1 MESKAFGFIET
12 YGLVA
17 AIEATDAALK
27 AANVELYAFRY
38 TTGGLVTTIITGDV
52 GAVKAATEAGFA
64 AAKRIGNVVSVNVI
78 PRMDENSVI
87 IIDGR
92 VNVGSEGE
100 VKAKNTERNMALQD
114 LQEEEQ
120 IEESIQEEFDRGM
133 EETDSSKTVEKEKI
147 DEISDEIDGN
157 ETKKDG
163 ENEEREN
170 EENPQNDENIKRQEE
185 LIKITAR
192 IKELITK
199 EHLRKIVEQTKSI
212 DKISAKNLRKIAK
225 ELLGKE
231 VLGER
236 IDSMRKAEILDLL
249 IKHFGEEV

>member
-1 MESKAFGFIET
+1 MESKAYGFIET

-27 AANVELYAFRY
+27 AANVKLYAFRY

-52 GAVKAATEAGFA
+52 GAVKAATEAGFTA
-64 AAKRIGNVVSVNVI
+64 ARRIGNVVSVNVI
-78 PRMDENSVI
+78 PRMDESSVI

-100 VKAKNTERNMALQD
+100 VKAENAERNMALQD
-114 LQEEEQ
+114 LQKEEQ
-120 IEESIQEEFDRGM
+120 IEERIQEEFDRGM
-133 EETDSSKTVEKEKI
+133 EKTDSSKTVEKEKI
-147 DEISDEIDGN
+147 DEILDEIDGN

-163 ENEEREN
+163 EDEEKEN
-170 EENPQNDENIKRQEE
+170 EENPQNDENTKRQEE
-185 LIKITAR
+185 LIKITAM

-199 EHLRKIVEQTKSI
+199 EHLRKIVERINSI